1 MRHLTRPPHHAALHG
16 NARARAVAALALA
29 VAAALCGHA
38 AAQAATPGVDAPPEP
53 GPPRAVAVPAISESR
68 LPNGLR
74 VVVAPRRDVPLVT
87 ATLVVRAGPEADPAG
102 RAGLSAMVATLLTK
116 GATRRGKPVEAT
128 ELVREAEALGGSLDS
143 GSGWRGSTL
152 GMTVATPKAD
162 AALGLLAD
170 VLRRPTL
177 AAPELERARAQA
189 LDGLR
194 YALSS
199 PDQVAGFVARKAWW
213 GSSAYGSVT
222 TPASLARLTR
232 ADVQRFHRS
241 WYRPDL
247 TVLVLAGDITPEAG
261 AAMAR
266 RHLGGWRAPAG
277 APPSVERKPAT
288 PIDAPVVFVDMPG
301 AGQSGVRVVAPYVP
315 LGAPERRIAQVTN
328 AVLAGGYS
336 ARLNQEVRI
345 KRGLSYGA
353 AGDAESHEVGG
364 SFAAAASTDNPN
376 AAAVL
381 DLLRSEIARVASEPP
396 APAELAARQATLV
409 GSFGRRLET
418 TGGLA
423 AQVAALVV
431 QERPLDELAR
441 YVDEVL
447 AVTPA
452 QVRDF
457 AQRTWVD
464 RPMRGAIAGDW
475 KSAGPG
481 FKDAKV
487 LRVPFEQLDLSEPGL
502 VRR

>member
-1 MRHLTRPPHHAALHG
+1 MHHPADLVRLRWL
-16 NARARAVAALALA
+16 ARVRGVATLALA
-29 VAAALCGHA
+29 AGLAAAAG
-38 AAQAATPGVDAPPEP
+38 AATPGVDAPPEP
-53 GPPRAVAVPAISESR
+53 GPPRAVQVPALSESR
-68 LPNGLR
+68 LPNRLR

-87 ATLVVRAGPEADPAG
+87 ATLIVRAGPEADPAG
-102 RAGLSAMVATLLTK
+102 RAGLASMVATLLTK
-116 GATRRGKPVEAT
+116 GATRRGKAVEAT
-128 ELVREAEALGGSLDS
+128 ALVREAEALGGSLDGHS
-143 GSGWRGSTL
+143 SWRASTL
-152 GMTVATPKAD
+152 GMTVATPKVD

-177 AAPELERARAQA
+177 AATELERARAQA

-194 YALSS
+194 YALSN
-199 PDQVAGFVARKAWW
+199 PDQVAAFAARKAWW
-213 GSSAYGSVT
+213 GDSAFGSVA

-232 ADVQRFHRS
+232 ADVQAFHRT

-261 AAMAR
+261 TALAR
-266 RHLGGWRAPAG
+266 RHLGDWRASAG
-277 APPSVERKPAT
+277 APPAPKRMPAS
-288 PIDAPVVFVDMPG
+288 PIDAPVVFIDMPG
-301 AGQSGVRVVAPYVP
+301 AGQSGVRVAAPYVP
-315 LGAPERRIAQVTN
+315 LGAPDRRVAQVAS

-353 AGDAESHEVGG
+353 AGDAESHETGG

-381 DLLRSEIARVASEPP
+381 DLLRGEIARVASEPP
-396 APAELAARQATLV
+396 SAPELAARQATLV
-409 GSFGRRLET
+409 GAFGRRLET

-447 AVTPA
+447 AVTPE

-464 RPMRGAIAGDW
+464 RPMRGVVAGDW

-487 LRVPFEQLDLSEPGL
+487 LRVPLDQLDLSEPGL

>member
-1 MRHLTRPPHHAALHG
+1 MTTMTQRTGERLAAAMDAP
-16 NARARAVAALALA
+16 ARRLLRAAMALALA
-29 VAAALCGHA
+29 GVFG
-38 AAQAATPGVDAPPEP
+38 AQAATPGVDAPPEP
-53 GPPRAVAVPAISESR
+53 GPPRAVSVPPISEQR
-68 LPNGLR
+68 LANGLR

-102 RAGLSAMVATLLTK
+102 RAGLSAMVAALLTK
-116 GATRRGKPVEAT
+116 GATRRGKPVEAPA
-128 ELVREAEALGGSLDS
+128 LVREAEALGGSLDS

-162 AALGLLAD
+162 AALGLMAD

-177 AAPELERARAQA
+177 AAAELERARAQA

-194 YALSS
+194 YALSN
-199 PDQVAGFVARKAWW
+199 PEQVAAFAARKAWW
-213 GSSAYGSVT
+213 GASVYGSVT

-232 ADVQRFHRS
+232 DDVQRFHRS

-247 TVLVLAGDITPEAG
+247 TVLVLAGDISPEAG
-261 AAMAR
+261 FALAR
-266 RHLGGWRAPAG
+266 RHLGAWRAPAG
-277 APPSVERKPAT
+277 APPAAERKPAA
-288 PIDAPVVFVDMPG
+288 PIDAPVVFIDMPG
-301 AGQSGVRVVAPYVP
+301 VGQSGVRVAAPYVP
-315 LGAPERRIAQVTN
+315 LGARERRVAQVAS

-364 SFAAAASTDNPN
+364 AFAAAASTDNPN

-381 DLLRSEIARVASEPP
+381 DLLRAEIVRVASEPP
-396 APAELAARQATLV
+396 TPAELAARQATLV
-409 GSFGRRLET
+409 GAFGRRLET

-423 AQVAALVV
+423 SQVAALVV
-431 QERPLDELAR
+431 QDRPLDELGR

-447 AVTPA
+447 AVTPE

-475 KSAGPG
+475 KTAAPG

-487 LRVPFEQLDLSEPGL
+487 LRVPLDQLDLSEPGL

>member
-1 MRHLTRPPHHAALHG
+1 MKRNADHRRRLRSVVHAALAG
-16 NARARAVAALALA
+16 AFAVSAAC
-29 VAAALCGHA
+29 AAH
-38 AAQAATPGVDAPPEP
+38 AATPGVDAPPEP
-53 GPPRAVAVPAISESR
+53 GPPREVKVPPITESR
-68 LPNGLR
+68 LSNGLR

-87 ATLVVRAGPEADPAG
+87 ATLIVRAGPEADPAG
-102 RAGLSAMVATLLTK
+102 RAGLSAMVAALLTK
-116 GATRRGKPVEAT
+116 GATRNGKPVQAPA
-128 ELVREAEALGGSLDS
+128 LVREAEALGGSLDS
-143 GSGWRGSTL
+143 ASGWRASSL

-177 AAPELERARAQA
+177 AAVELERARAQA

-199 PDQVAGFVARKAWW
+199 PDQVAGFVARRAWW
-213 GSSAYGSVT
+213 GTSAYGSVT

-232 ADVQRFHRS
+232 ADVQRFHRT

-261 AAMAR
+261 AALAK
-266 RHLGGWRAPAG
+266 RHLGAWRAPAG
-277 APPSVERKPAT
+277 APPNAERKPAT
-288 PIDAPVVFVDMPG
+288 PIDSQVVFVDMPG
-301 AGQSGVRVVAPYVP
+301 AGQSGVRVTAPYVP
-315 LGAPERRIAQVTN
+315 LGASDRRIAQVAS

-364 SFAAAASTDNPN
+364 SFAAVASTDNPN

-381 DLLRSEIARVASEPP
+381 DLLRGEMARVASEPP
-396 APAELAARQATLV
+396 SAPELAARQATLV

-423 AQVAALVV
+423 AQVASLVV

-447 AVTPA
+447 AVTPE

-475 KSAGPG
+475 KTAGPG